1 MKTPKNQS
9 GRDQHTPA
17 NSSRREFVA
26 MSAAAAGLIA
36 ATGSTAAAGP
46 RIVESDVLIRTAD
59 GVCDAAF
66 IHPDHGSHPGVLIWP
81 DIFGLRPAFRDFGKR
96 LAAQGYSVLVP
107 NTFYRSAKAP
117 IYGDVSSISF
127 QDPAVRAKMDQL
139 TAPLNGPGVI
149 EGDAQAFIA
158 FLDAQPQVNKARKI
172 GTQGYCMSGPLA
184 MKTAAAVPDRV
195 AAGATFHGGGLVTDK
210 SDSPHLLAPKIK
222 ARMYIAIAA
231 SDDARQPDAKD
242 KLREAFAAAKVAA
255 EVEVFPGTQHGW
267 CVPDMPARDGAP
279 IYNRP
284 EAERAWAKLL
294 ALYQAA
300 LS

>member
-1 MKTPKNQS
+1 MTNSKD
-9 GRDQHTPA
+9 RDDHGHHAPV
-17 NSSRREFVA
+17 NPSRREFVA
-26 MSAAAAGLIA
+26 LSAAAGLLAVTESVIA
-36 ATGSTAAAGP
+36 AES
-46 RIVESDVLIRTAD
+46 RILERDVLIRTSD

-66 IHPDHGSHPGVLIWP
+66 IYPVNGMHPGVLLWP
-81 DIFGLRPAFRDFGKR
+81 DIFGLRPAFRDFGR
-96 LAAQGYSVLVP
+96 QLAAQGYAVLVP

-127 QDPAVRAKMDQL
+127 QDPAVRAKMDQMS
-139 TAPLNGPGVI
+139 APLSGPGVI

-158 FLDAQPQVNKARKI
+158 FLDAQLQVNKARKI
-172 GTQGYCMSGPLA
+172 GTQGYCMSGPLV
-184 MKTAAAVPDRV
+184 MRTAAAVPDRV
-195 AAGATFHGGGLVTDK
+195 GAGATFHGGGMVTDK

-255 EVEVFPGTQHGW
+255 EVEVYAGTQHGW

-294 ALYQAA
+294 ALYQAT
-300 LS
+300 LT